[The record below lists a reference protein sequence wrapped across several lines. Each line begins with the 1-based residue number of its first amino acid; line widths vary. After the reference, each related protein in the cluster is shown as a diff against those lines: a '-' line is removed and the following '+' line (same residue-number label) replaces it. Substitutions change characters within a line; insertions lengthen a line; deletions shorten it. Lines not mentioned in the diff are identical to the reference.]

1 MRITKSETKRGL
13 RFLSETRNHRATIE
27 NVICRNRRSEGAGG
41 RCPGAP
47 VRKLGV
53 KCEFLLKNRKRR
65 IERLGLKQATSSGRR
80 YSRLS
85 ASIYL
90 LRQTSRKPLGSGN
103 WTLTY
108 SVCCLEYISINISQ
122 EYCLQLL
129 CISYIRRPI
138 RRLLFATRQSV
149 SQPITPSD
157 GSFFKAKLRKFSWSS
172 RQVVRLRTDLQILLS
187 SLVRRGCEALQG
199 FLSPI
204 TSR

>member
-1 MRITKSETKRGL
+1 MRITQSETKRGL
-13 RFLSETRNHRATIE
+13 RFLSETRNHRATVE

-53 KCEFLLKNRKRR
+53 KCRKRR
-65 IERLGLKQATSSGRR
+65 IERLGLKQAMSSGRR

-90 LRQTSRKPLGSGN
+90 LKQTSRKPLGSGN

-122 EYCLQLL
+122 EYCVQLL

-138 RRLLFATRQSV
+138 RRLLLATRKSV

-157 GSFFKAKLRKFSWSS
+157 GFFKSKIEEIQLIQQAGL
-172 RQVVRLRTDLQILLS
+172 
-187 SLVRRGCEALQG
+187 
-199 FLSPI
+199 
-204 TSR
+204 